1 MNSDSFNFFFELTS
15 YLFFFRRDLRILKR
29 LITFKCVSS
38 GYFLFFEWSISN
50 SQKFT
55 YFVETFSNVRL
66 KISNFWNIR
75 NQGNF
80 SWRKHWKLNIFR
92 NIFYFS
98 KRMITFQSFP
108 TWSNSIVP
116 IINFSLARDIN
127 YQEIELTVSSL
138 QQLYTLSGNHSHD
151 TITQCRWR
159 SPSQRSASVDP
170 FFGYHHDRSR
180 FSEILNSLST

>member
-1 MNSDSFNFFFELTS
+1 MNSNSFNFFFELTS
-15 YLFFFRRDLRILKR
+15 YLFF
-29 LITFKCVSS
+29 S
-38 GYFLFFEWSISN
+38 GEISEFWKDWLLSDVWVLVIFCFFEWSISN

-159 SPSQRSASVDP
+159 SPSHRSASVDP